1 MNILFIFPPQWLPV
15 EPHFAIPSLMG
26 QFRGSSHNVEGMD
39 LNVDYYL
46 KILNKEHI
54 ENCIKNAKEIKD
66 KLEKVVKEN
75 YKKEIKYEDYPLEKK
90 NLFLKYILIRDFFEK
105 NEKELYKFPFLIEK
119 AIEIMRSKELFYNP
133 KLFIDSLDIIDKCL
147 KIASLEYAP
156 STMSMSSF
164 YNQNFRYTYE
174 NIDYFVNDKET
185 NMFFD
190 FMKEK
195 AEEIKAKNPDY
206 IGISINSSSQI
217 VAGLTL
223 SKMLKNC
230 TKAHVTIGGNYFG
243 RVTEAFFDHKEFFEV
258 YADSLLVEEGEKPV
272 LELAEYVNGER
283 KIEDVSNLMY
293 LKDEKVNINKNT
305 IPMPLN
311 EMKPMSFNGY
321 DLTKYFTPEIIL
333 PFQTSR
339 GCYWHKCSFCD
350 HDFGMHYNI
359 KSLDKLVDEIKIMKD
374 EYGINKFEF
383 IDEAIS
389 PHYMEQMAQRFIDEK
404 LDVHYFCDGRLEE
417 GFTYE
422 ILKKAHDSGL
432 EMVLW
437 GLESGSRKVMDLI
450 NKGVDFDKR
459 IDVLRNAAKAGVF
472 NFAFI
477 FFGFPAETKEDA
489 MMTIKLIHDNADIIH
504 TYGRSIFTMG
514 RHTLIKENPDKY
526 GVDGEIKQED
536 EFSPTY
542 LYKAKGMTP
551 DELNEVIGYCNNM
564 ANHTYGN
571 NLVFKLVSRE
581 IIFLYL
587 IKYGLE
593 EVNNYRF

>member
-1 MNILFIFPPQWLPV
+1 MKILFIFPPQWLPV

-26 QFRGSSHNVEGMD
+26 QFRGSTHEVEGMD

-46 KILNKEHI
+46 KILKKEHI
-54 ENCIKNAKEIKD
+54 EKCIENAKEIKN

-90 NLFLKYILIRDFFEK
+90 NLFLLFILIRDFLEK

-133 KLFIDSLDIIDKCL
+133 KLFIDSLDIIEKCL

-174 NIDYFVNDKET
+174 NIEYFVNDKET

-243 RVTEAFFDHKEFFEV
+243 RVTEAFFNHKEFFEV

-272 LELAEYVNGER
+272 LELAEYINGER

-293 LKDEKVNINKNT
+293 LKDGEVKKKN
-305 IPMPLN
+305 
-311 EMKPMSFNGY
+311 
-321 DLTKYFTPEIIL
+321 
-333 PFQTSR
+333 
-339 GCYWHKCSFCD
+339 
-350 HDFGMHYNI
+350 
-359 KSLDKLVDEIKIMKD
+359 
-374 EYGINKFEF
+374 
-383 IDEAIS
+383 
-389 PHYMEQMAQRFIDEK
+389 
-404 LDVHYFCDGRLEE
+404 GR
-417 GFTYE
+417 
-422 ILKKAHDSGL
+422 
-432 EMVLW
+432 
-437 GLESGSRKVMDLI
+437 
-450 NKGVDFDKR
+450 
-459 IDVLRNAAKAGVF
+459 
-472 NFAFI
+472 
-477 FFGFPAETKEDA
+477 
-489 MMTIKLIHDNADIIH
+489 
-504 TYGRSIFTMG
+504 
-514 RHTLIKENPDKY
+514 
-526 GVDGEIKQED
+526 
-536 EFSPTY
+536 
-542 LYKAKGMTP
+542 
-551 DELNEVIGYCNNM
+551 
-564 ANHTYGN
+564 NH
-571 NLVFKLVSRE
+571 
-581 IIFLYL
+581 
-587 IKYGLE
+587 
-593 EVNNYRF
+593 